1 MMHNLQKRQHNATG
15 DRDEDNAGP
24 EDFIEVDFEAG
35 LRSSNV
41 PKERRY
47 FKFR

>member
-1 MMHNLQKRQHNATG
+1 MLSDTG
-15 DRDEDNAGP
+15 MRINAGP

-41 PKERRY
+41 PNERRY